1 MNYQKN
7 AGFAATGVV
16 IGVIAVVALIAA
28 GGWYFT
34 RQQSPSDIVN
44 DVDVLP
50 NTSPVLDNGKDTSA
64 PIAQS
69 HRSFT
74 LQSDASTKTYQPKTP
89 VSYSFSIVDDQ
100 GTTLKSNNFA
110 TVHEKIMHV
119 IIVRKD
125 LQEFQHVHPDFN
137 QATGQFTLANVTF
150 PSDGPYRIFADF
162 TPTTSQMGAD
172 GQPLPVTLNE
182 DITVGTLANYK
193 AQPVVNSP
201 LSKTFQNYQVQLT
214 PNPSPVTA
222 GRSTTLTF
230 ALNQNG
236 RPVTNLE
243 KYLGALGHSVV
254 LREGDLEFLHTHALD
269 ENVTNQTG
277 KVDFAVT
284 FPTVAKYKVFSQ
296 FQHQG
301 KILTTDFVLTAESAA
316 AETNQESPQ
325 AAPQHNA
332 PQH

>member
-1 MNYQKN
+1 MYSYTRS
-7 AGFAATGVV
+7 GFTTTAIVGVV
-16 IGVIAVVALIAA
+16 AVIAIIAVT
-28 GGWYFT
+28 GWYAT
-34 RQQSPSDIVN
+34 RQGTPTPQAPETSPQQFGEED
-44 DVDVLP
+44 LT
-50 NTSPVLDNGKDTSA
+50 TSPVVQG
-64 PIAQS
+64 

-74 LQSDASTKTYQPKTP
+74 LKSDASSKSYQPKQPAT
-89 VSYSFSIVDDQ
+89 YTFSIVDDQ

-125 LQEFQHVHPDFN
+125 LQDFQHVHPEFN
-137 QATGQFTLANVTF
+137 QTTGKFTLANLTF

-162 TPTTSQMGAD
+162 TPTTSQIGAD

-182 DITVGTLANYK
+182 DVTVGTLANYK
-193 AQPVVNSP
+193 AQPVVDSP
-201 LSKTFQNYQVQLT
+201 LSKTFQSYQAQLT
-214 PNPSPVTA
+214 ATPTPIAA

-236 RPVTNLE
+236 KPVTNLE

-269 ENVTNQTG
+269 EDVANQTG

-284 FPTVAKYKVFSQ
+284 FPTAAKYKVFSQ

-301 KILTTDFVLTAESAA
+301 KILTTDFVLTAESPAA
-316 AETNQESPQ
+316 GTNQESPQ
-325 AAPQHNA
+325 AAPLHNA
-332 PQH
+332 PTH